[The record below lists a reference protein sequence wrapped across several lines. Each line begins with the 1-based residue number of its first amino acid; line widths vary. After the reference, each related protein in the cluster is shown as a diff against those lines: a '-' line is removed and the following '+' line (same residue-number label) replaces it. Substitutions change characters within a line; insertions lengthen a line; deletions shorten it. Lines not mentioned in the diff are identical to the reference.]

1 MYMNIKQL
9 IKYGTNELNGIEDS
23 YLKVRILLAH
33 ILDKNKEYLII
44 NSDEEISKEKEEEFF
59 EKLEKLK
66 KGYPIQ
72 YITNSQFFRNCEF
85 YVDNNVLI
93 PQPDTEILVEESIK
107 IILEEQS
114 SNVLDLCTGSGAIVI
129 SIAKELSEASKKI
142 TFWASD
148 ISEKALEI
156 AEKNAK
162 QNGVEINFI
171 QSDLFEKMDNNLKF
185 DIIISNPPYIETAT
199 IEELSTE
206 VKNEPKIA
214 LDGGKDGLEFYRKIA
229 KKSKDYLK
237 ENGYLA
243 LEIGYNQ
250 MDSVCEI
257 LEKNNFKILKKVKDF
272 SNNDRVIVAQ
282 VL

>member
-9 IKYGTNELNGIEDS
+9 IKCGIDELKGIEDS
-23 YLKVRILLAH
+23 YLKVRILLSH
-33 ILDKNKEYLII
+33 VLGKNKEYLII
-44 NSDEEISKEKEEEFF
+44 NSDEEVSQEKEEEFF

-107 IILEEQS
+107 IILEKQV

-129 SIAKELSEASKKI
+129 SIAKELLEQSKKI

-162 QNGVEINFI
+162 QNEVEINFI
-171 QSDLFEKMDNNLKF
+171 QSDLFEKIDNNLKF

-214 LDGGKDGLEFYRKIA
+214 LDGGEDGLEFYRKIA
-229 KKSKDYLK
+229 NSSKKYLK

-250 MDSVCEI
+250 MDNVCEI
-257 LEKNNFKILKKVKDF
+257 LNQNNYRVLRKVKDF

-282 VL
+282 IL